1 MHGTCL
7 VAHPD
12 GFWSNTRVGVLT
24 DNQRGTIWVLAR
36 RVVPES
42 AAMTLDDRGAML
54 DLVDQALAAR
64 SPAMRRQFGL
74 FLQVLRWS
82 PVLRY
87 LRPMERLG
95 PHQQDAVLR
104 AFQEAPV
111 QLVRS
116 GFWGVRT
123 LIFIGYYGRPEV
135 GPSIAYRP
143 SRDGNA
149 VLHAR
154 TRR

>member
-1 MHGTCL
+1 M

-24 DNQRGTIWVLAR
+24 DNQRATIWVLAR

-42 AAMTLDDRGAML
+42 ASMTPGDRDAML
-54 DLVDQALAAR
+54 ELVDQALAAR

-74 FLQVLRWS
+74 FLQVLRWG

-87 LRPMERLG
+87 LRPMDRLG
-95 PHQQDAVLR
+95 ARQQDAVLR
-104 AFQEAPV
+104 GFQEAPV

-116 GFWGVRT
+116 GFWGVRA
-123 LIFIGYYGRPEV
+123 LIFIGYYGRADV

>member
-1 MHGTCL
+1 
-7 VAHPD
+7 
-12 GFWSNTRVGVLT
+12 
-24 DNQRGTIWVLAR
+24 
-36 RVVPES
+36 
-42 AAMTLDDRGAML
+42 MTPGDRDAML

-74 FLQVLRWS
+74 FLQMLRWW
-82 PVLRY
+82 PLLRY
-87 LRPMERLG
+87 VRPLEMLDPR
-95 PHQQDAVLR
+95 QQDAVLR
-104 AFQEAPV
+104 GFQDAPV

-123 LIFIGYYGRPEV
+123 LIFIGYYGRPDV

-149 VLHAR
+149 VLHDR